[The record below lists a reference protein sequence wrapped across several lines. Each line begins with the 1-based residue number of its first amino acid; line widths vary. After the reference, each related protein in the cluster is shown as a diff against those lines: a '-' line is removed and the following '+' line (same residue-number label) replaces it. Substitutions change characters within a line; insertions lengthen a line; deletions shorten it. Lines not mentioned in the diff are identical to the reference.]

1 MDKDLELAA
10 TNPAEFLSKP
20 QPSREWNMSIDD
32 VARAINYNPAETLLT
47 KAEQN
52 PQSYG
57 WLKTIFKNVGEGM
70 GSLFSP
76 ETGGNA
82 LVELYSSPNMTK
94 EKADRLIE
102 DVAYTRYFGKKAT
115 EATRPI
121 EQKLAAEKHPHITG
135 VSQGIGQF
143 ISQTLVGTINP
154 AAAISTIYSSA
165 QQQMEEG
172 LVERYVENTG
182 GIEGYAGQ
190 KRKDDF
196 LVGGFAAFN
205 TLIERGLGTEAL
217 IERAFRNP
225 SRATIKSTM
234 EQMLDPTRIIK
245 KQALKQAGKQAAKGM
260 AGEATEEFAQ
270 TYLETGTEVAAGYRQ
285 FADLVSDEQLQSA
298 LTAAAY
304 GGIVG
309 GVAGYGLHKTNRIVI
324 KKRINDWAKKKGLT
338 LSDSQVTQIANDLI
352 DETQDY
358 ALNEI
363 TTISEINNHY
373 GQAYE
378 TVKKRIG
385 EVIDATGTTPWTD
398 QNKSKEEYI
407 KVLAD
412 SITIPAINMANIRNM
427 PLEDFLEIADVQT
440 AVTSNIAWL
449 KPISKAEELDEIIEK
464 QNKIIKD
471 QTEAK
476 KLGVGDD
483 DVLKR
488 ARQRKAIAERARK
501 DLFVDE
507 EIKKARHT
515 RRKEQAD
522 YITAQDLQPEQI
534 KTLDTAIQAQEGQDY
549 VLFGGLRI
557 PVEYQVVELADV
569 QPSHINGLANPKY
582 SNKELQNRASRGTTQ
597 DVADLREKASNITP
611 ERLMK
616 ASTSAEGAPVV
627 NANGEVIAGNG
638 RTEIIRYAYENPQTA
653 EKYKQELV
661 KQGFNID
668 GMQHPVLIRRNTTMT
683 EQEQVAA
690 ADISNISETSAFDE
704 ASQARQDIKY
714 LKDSADELEFAV
726 KLPMSER
733 RGLMQNNGKWN
744 KRKVRQRYEDAV
756 LAWLCGND
764 TQLFENLVLDRG
776 LSFKVL
782 DILTSNGSLIYE
794 TATKYPGMELREDLY
809 HALVKMQR
817 ATKDN
822 FLEVTQQLEL
832 DGHDVMP
839 ENTFV
844 WSWLFADA
852 TTNRQ
857 FLQQYTEISAKNR
870 EAVNAGA
877 DMFGQTVAPLSK
889 KDALIQALKK
899 ADQAKAEAA
908 ASRGKEYKPLF
919 NPDETTTDMFLA
931 AAIASYNNQFAP
943 QTEQQQLFKL
953 AFVSGTLA
961 YTRPSTKYVLRGGE
975 GQIVHG
981 WGVYL
986 QKDQVLNSMY
996 YRSKF
1001 ARSTVFVRNMPED
1014 IYQFDM
1020 IKLPNGTELPKI
1032 SSNLTDEQNIT
1043 LDQTL
1048 ITLGAANL
1056 AEAMPDTKATPYS
1069 LQQIL
1074 HPIIRALHPVK
1085 NAARNKLINDVDIL
1099 DQCIHGIKDQ
1109 PIDNLTKI
1117 MQDSSKI
1124 FQDIIKDTAEAF
1136 GIKINEITPSQLSM
1150 AIETMLEDA
1159 YTSMLRNTLF
1169 TDEIMQQL
1177 VPNQTNEFYDELVAK
1192 IQMAI
1197 SGINPLRKSADA
1209 FDNTTL
1215 ANADATVLEDFDS
1228 YTFYKAIELI
1238 KDTLYDGNNKLS
1250 VKDSIIS
1257 NKEYDGVLGL
1267 LTQSLLF
1274 GRENEPGTIMRAIA
1288 NGSISLEDI
1297 ENNGYY
1303 KELKERADIIGR
1315 KLTNEPAFIV
1325 SILNSAK
1332 KLYAKQEGDQKQK
1345 TWSAI
1350 TKAFRNMNKTQ
1361 RNMLLETL
1369 DEEDIVGK
1377 TADLLIEVFQ
1387 NPHNIKRTRGQQL
1400 AVEIPE
1406 AVDLL
1411 NEDTTLADQPSAQ
1424 KIRAILEDFVP
1435 GGLVFDFIERT
1446 DKKAW
1451 NIFRKQHKIPETS
1464 LIEFNERVFEEAQAQ
1479 MFGETASEKLPESGK
1494 LLVDYMMANMKGEDL
1509 YLGLINTIPE
1519 TYIELKSGE
1528 VIGEE
1533 KDYDSIPEKT
1543 KTIMSMKD
1551 VPPELA
1557 RDVSLFLNDNGIKG
1571 IMYEGGRDD
1580 ECYVIF
1586 SDEAMEVLERM
1597 DDEQP
1602 MYYQKK
1608 KGVARG
1614 IYDPELQAIIL
1625 TKYWNETTFVHEYHH
1640 RFLEKMWND
1649 YKLAQNGQR
1658 TETPEFLA
1666 DMESLFKILEI
1677 NPAQDTLTVVQQ
1689 EKFATMVEAYL
1700 TGLGV
1705 DHPEN
1710 LAFQAFL
1717 HWIPEQ
1723 YKSIL
1728 DLGYLDENGEIQNP
1742 ILDQESIDWFNKW
1755 FANPFAPSLSTSP
1768 EIQHLTNATDANGQI
1783 IPSTQK
1789 IMNNREKDWGQDSE
1803 QQIKADS
1810 QLYRAIDE
1818 NIPTDMRAAMDGEKE
1833 RAKAETRIDDTILP
1847 EEHKPTIR
1855 EKWFKTY
1862 QPDARE
1868 RAAAMAREYLE
1879 KNPEK
1884 ARELAFADPET
1895 TTEFEAPVDRGM
1907 LIRAV
1912 METVS
1917 PTSDDWF
1924 ILNDNLATVK
1934 SMSGSTLSLSGDLS
1948 HQAYLDAKREVE
1960 MAREVK
1966 AAVNYAGTRVGA
1978 LEKWNEDIRAFLARR
1993 TDAILKTAPNSEERK
2008 TAIKAMLEEAKTK
2021 FSANTTNAVL
2031 NQLDLTGMQT
2041 KNKQAFIKW
2050 AEKQIKQASHAKLD
2064 TKEQK
2069 ELMEASI
2076 KAQIALKNI
2085 DSTEQIDG
2093 KFAKAAQAAQDIR
2106 HWQAVKDKI
2115 KKAYIGRWGK
2125 FGLWMDNFFGGYMPS
2140 AMLMSLNTLFFA
2152 NVPSTAVN
2160 TFTIRTAALAIG
2172 KNKVEKAAQKN
2183 EIERIKQI
2191 FNASSVNL
2199 AQMDKPT
2206 SPSTLHGEKYLNTE
2220 QKHWYNFTFEIL
2232 GRTDNMFRIPTFV
2245 DALARIATKD
2255 AGGDKAK
2262 ATVLFKEYAKLN
2274 NQTEEAQIARKQ
2286 ALAVANMAVFT
2297 QDGMLSSALNHI
2309 RSQLNHVSR
2318 GAFGLDP
2325 NGGFGLG
2332 NILAP
2337 FLKTGANITEM
2348 GLSATL
2354 AIPRT
2359 AVAAFQKYA
2368 LDKEIPDMRK
2378 IALSADWINVVWT
2391 AVMVALLAALSGDDD
2406 EWYKDPYEKGKKYD
2420 PTAPYD
2426 SIRFGKTWVKLDIFG
2441 PMAIP
2446 LRTAAMVIKDWEKKK
2461 LASVSDGLFAA
2472 LSDTPLVQQFTDS
2485 SLDYMTKQPGKY
2497 WSGFAYNQANKLMP
2511 AQVKTIT
2518 RAASR
2523 ATGATLDTEA
2533 LGKTID
2539 RKFHR
2544 NYGLDGEQLTT
2555 NDLINIL
2562 TNRLKYVEQ

>member
-143 ISQTLVGTINP
+143 ISQTLVGTVNP

-165 QQQMEEG
+165 QQQMEED

-234 EQMLDPTRIIK
+234 EQVLNPTRIIK
-245 KQALKQAGKQAAKGM
+245 KQALKQAGKQLTKGM
-260 AGEATEEFAQ
+260 AGEATEEFTQ

-385 EVIDATGTTPWTD
+385 EVLDATGTTPWTD
-398 QNKSKEEYI
+398 KNKSKEEYI

-449 KPISKAEELDEIIEK
+449 KPISKAEELDEIIAK
-464 QNKIIKD
+464 QNEIIKD

-476 KLGVGDD
+476 KRGVGDD

-488 ARQRKAIAERARK
+488 ARQRKAIAERAKK

-569 QPSHINGLANPKY
+569 QPSHINGVANPKY

-597 DVADLREKASNITP
+597 DIADLREKASNITP

-668 GMQHPVLIRRNTTMT
+668 GMQQPVLIRRNTTMT
-683 EQEQVAA
+683 EQEQIAA

-714 LKDSADELEFAV
+714 LKDSADELEFAA

-822 FLEVTQQLEL
+822 FLEITQQLEL

-919 NPDETTTDMFLA
+919 DPDETTTDMFLA

-943 QTEQQQLFKL
+943 QTEQQQLFQ
-953 AFVSGTLA
+953 LA
-961 YTRPSTKYVLRGGE
+961 YTSGTTFYEKPSTEYILRNGE

-981 WGVYL
+981 WGLYFL
-986 QKDQVLNSMY
+986 EDQKKNKERYREGQFSGRLVFVPKMPTTEQMIKGAKTSKENQIIKTVLDSIAAKTPINMY
-996 YRSKF
+996 KPIKF
-1001 ARSTVFVRNMPED
+1001 AGGVSSYIPLFYVDAMYELLGSKANQADKAFLDKIILEKGQLADETVFKIE
-1014 IYQFDM
+1014 
-1020 IKLPNGTELPKI
+1020 PKM
-1032 SSNLTDEQNIT
+1032 SDWMK
-1043 LDQTL
+1043 
-1048 ITLGAANL
+1048 AA
-1056 AEAMPDTKATPYS
+1056 
-1069 LQQIL
+1069 I
-1074 HPIIRALHPVK
+1074 
-1085 NAARNKLINDVDIL
+1085 
-1099 DQCIHGIKDQ
+1099 
-1109 PIDNLTKI
+1109 
-1117 MQDSSKI
+1117 
-1124 FQDIIKDTAEAF
+1124 
-1136 GIKINEITPSQLSM
+1136 
-1150 AIETMLEDA
+1150 
-1159 YTSMLRNTLF
+1159 
-1169 TDEIMQQL
+1169 
-1177 VPNQTNEFYDELVAK
+1177 
-1192 IQMAI
+1192 
-1197 SGINPLRKSADA
+1197 
-1209 FDNTTL
+1209 
-1215 ANADATVLEDFDS
+1215 
-1228 YTFYKAIELI
+1228 
-1238 KDTLYDGNNKLS
+1238 
-1250 VKDSIIS
+1250 
-1257 NKEYDGVLGL
+1257 
-1267 LTQSLLF
+1267 
-1274 GRENEPGTIMRAIA
+1274 
-1288 NGSISLEDI
+1288 
-1297 ENNGYY
+1297 
-1303 KELKERADIIGR
+1303 
-1315 KLTNEPAFIV
+1315 
-1325 SILNSAK
+1325 
-1332 KLYAKQEGDQKQK
+1332 
-1345 TWSAI
+1345 
-1350 TKAFRNMNKTQ
+1350 
-1361 RNMLLETL
+1361 LETL
-1369 DEEDIVGK
+1369 DMHNDLKNSKFYQKDLPYIFVNTLTLKNVEKGLKDFIKKEFKHKDLNAAGNKALVDAIVTYVQDGGRIEYEPFDNAIFKESGAKVIDFKSNQAQTITERIIDTLKDGYRQIQVDEVVQRLPGIYGGYLGLLALFSRSPFSAPTDLMYRINSGNTTLSNIDEDSDFKYMKDQVEKYKNKPGEHLVNTSYTSLVSIIESAKKIYETKDIKNQEETTQTWEALSEAMRNMTQDQIDTIGLYLMTNLDLK
-1377 TADLLIEVFQ
+1377 QNEAELMIDLLQHPE
-1387 NPHNIKRTRGQQL
+1387 NIKKTRGQQL
-1400 AVEIPE
+1400 ETDIPE
-1406 AVDLL
+1406 NDVLLDEDLKLKDQDSKEIIRNIITDWSWDFSKDLIDNVSEKDWQLYASKHGIKEKSLTEFVDKL
-1411 NEDTTLADQPSAQ
+1411 
-1424 KIRAILEDFVP
+1424 
-1435 GGLVFDFIERT
+1435 
-1446 DKKAW
+1446 
-1451 NIFRKQHKIPETS
+1451 
-1464 LIEFNERVFEEAQAQ
+1464 FEEH
-1479 MFGETASEKLPESGK
+1479 MEHFDPTVTKERE
-1494 LLVDYMMANMKGEDL
+1494 LLVDYIMANMTGEGL
-1509 YLGLINTIPE
+1509 YLTLTDIIPQ
-1519 TYIELKSGE
+1519 TYIELESGE
-1528 VIGEE
+1528 EIGEV
-1533 KDYDSIPEKT
+1533 KDYDEGLKKSIMGE
-1543 KTIMSMKD
+1543 TIP
-1551 VPPELA
+1551 VELA
-1557 RDVSLFLNDNGIKG
+1557 RDVSLYLNEQGIKG
-1571 IMYEGGRDD
+1571 IKYRGGTDGRGF
-1580 ECYVIF
+1580 VIF
-1586 SDEAMEVLERM
+1586 SDEAVKTLRRI
-1597 DDEQP
+1597 DDELP

-1608 KGVARG
+1608 KGVVRG
-1614 IYDPELQAIIL
+1614 MYDPELQAIIL

-1742 ILDQESIDWFNKW
+1742 ILDQASIDWFNKW

-1833 RAKAETRIDDTILP
+1833 RAKAEVRIDDTILP

-1868 RAAAMAREYLE
+1868 RAAGMAREYLE

-2160 TFTIRTAALAIG
+2160 TFTIRTAAKAIG
-2172 KNKVEKAAQKN
+2172 KNKVEKTAQQN

-2255 AGGDKAK
+2255 ADGDKAK

-2274 NQTEEAQIARKQ
+2274 NQTEEAKIARKQ

-2297 QDGMLSSALNHI
+2297 QEGMLSSALNHI

-2378 IALSADWINVVWT
+2378 IALRADWINVAWT
-2391 AVMVALLAALSGDDD
+2391 AAMVALLAALSGDDD

-2472 LSDTPLVQQFTDS
+2472 LGDTPLVQQFTDS

-2511 AQVKTIT
+2511 AQAKTLT

-2523 ATGATLDTEA
+2523 STGATLDTEA